1 MQRLVNFCSREC
13 ETGSPVIKI
22 FTARDAQK
30 GRRESERVSACA
42 CVCVRVRVRMYVR
55 VFVSGRNLV
64 SELTSKPNFEMSLLR
79 YPNESQIEL
88 KSESKT

>member
-1 MQRLVNFCSREC
+1 M
-13 ETGSPVIKI
+13 
-22 FTARDAQK
+22 
-30 GRRESERVSACA
+30 RVRVR
-42 CVCVRVRVRMYVR
+42 VCVRVRVRMYVR

-79 YPNESQIEL
+79 YLNESQIEL